1 MFRILAVVTVLLPF
15 VAGGCSYGPF
25 QANNA
30 SQGVDINPWACGSG
44 QQVISPANDRYYVN
58 GEPMD
63 MRR

>member
-1 MFRILAVVTVLLPF
+1 MLRILAVIAILLPF
-15 VAGGCSYGPF
+15 AVGGCTW

-30 SQGVDINPWACGSG
+30 SEAVTVNPFAAGSG
-44 QQVISPANDRYYVN
+44 QVISPANGPGYMN